1 MNLLLHPD
9 RRALWAHLGAAV
21 AGAAAV
27 LVAGGTTVL
36 ALLLA
41 LAVLGGIAA
50 LGWWQQRERDRLRH
64 AIDDY
69 LQAQAEFGQQLAPVW
84 GRHIESSRAQME
96 SAVSALSERFAG
108 IARQLRQAVDTAS
121 LETRTIDDRDNGLV
135 AVFARSEREL
145 GSVVALQ
152 HATLS
157 GLQQMLEKV
166 QGLDRFTVELHEMAA
181 DVARIAQQT
190 NLLSLNAAIEAARG
204 GEMGRGFAIVAQ
216 EFRSLSNQSAETGRR
231 ISAKVDVIGQ
241 AITEAGQVVRN
252 AVAQEDGTAA
262 SAEQAIARVLASLR
276 EITDALQRSS
286 TLLKDESLSIKSEID
301 GALVQLQFQDRVSQI
316 MTLVRSS
323 IESLPEYLQQHGA
336 SCTANGALDPLEP
349 QPLLDTLKSSY
360 VMTDQHRIH
369 EGEAVAQ
376 PQAAKP
382 QQPQETEI
390 TFF

>member
-1 MNLLLHPD
+1 MKLPLLQPD
-9 RRALWAHLGAAV
+9 RRALWAHVGAGAA
-21 AGAAAV
+21 AAAAV
-27 LVAGGTTVL
+27 LVAGGLTL
-36 ALLLA
+36 LPALLA
-41 LAVLGGIAA
+41 LAVAVGLAA
-50 LGWWQQRERDRLRH
+50 LGLWQERERSRLRR

-69 LQAQAEFGQQLAPVW
+69 LAAQADFGQQLAPVW
-84 GRHIESSRAQME
+84 GRHIETSRAQME
-96 SAVSALSERFAG
+96 TAVSALSERFGG

-121 LETRTIDDRDNGLV
+121 LETRTIDDRDAGLV

-145 GSVVALQ
+145 GAVVALQ

-204 GEMGRGFAIVAQ
+204 GEAGRGFAIVAQ

-231 ISAKVDVIGQ
+231 IAAKVDVIGQ
-241 AITEAGQVVRN
+241 AIAEAGAVVRS

-262 SAEQAIARVLASLR
+262 SAEQAIARVLAGLR

-316 MTLVRSS
+316 MSQVRSS

-336 SCTANGALDPLEP
+336 ACVASGTLAALEA
-349 QPLLDTLKSSY
+349 QGLLSAMKSSY
-360 VMTDQHRIH
+360 VMTDQHHSH
-369 EGEAVAQ
+369 EGTAPA
-376 PQAAKP
+376 PSPKAAQAA
-382 QQPQETEI
+382 ETDI